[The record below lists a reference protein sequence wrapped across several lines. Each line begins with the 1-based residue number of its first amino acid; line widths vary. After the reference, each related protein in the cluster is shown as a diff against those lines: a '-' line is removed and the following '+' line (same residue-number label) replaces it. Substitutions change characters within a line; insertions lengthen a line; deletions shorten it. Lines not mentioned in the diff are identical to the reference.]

1 LGIKKMSGDKNERPI
16 FSKLENDLA
25 DDLLFAIYQTFTDEQ
40 LLTLLNILR
49 RKEELAQIQT
59 LAVIL
64 IRQILSWEEL
74 NQLEQQ
80 LLTNFLIQKPDRWDE
95 I

>member
-1 LGIKKMSGDKNERPI
+1 MSGDKNERPI